1 MASEITKVGEVFL
14 VKGREYKLAGYRLVS
29 NMDIMG
35 NHELTFTITV
45 EAPTEYVKRTQTE
58 PQQGGW

>member
-1 MASEITKVGEVFL
+1 MPSEITKPGEIFL
-14 VKGREYKLAGYRLVS
+14 VNGREYTLAGYRLVS

-45 EAPTEYVKRTQTE
+45 EAPTIYKKD
-58 PQQGGW
+58 